1 MNQFVSKILLL
12 VAFVTIPWMLLVNP
26 FLQWTE
32 ERNRNKRRESQGGD
46 VELDQFKGEYEQVS
60 NDIDGDEFGR

>member
-1 MNQFVSKILLL
+1 M

-46 VELDQFKGEYEQVS
+46 VELDQFKGEYEVFKDEQV
-60 NDIDGDEFGR
+60 

>member
-1 MNQFVSKILLL
+1 
-12 VAFVTIPWMLLVNP
+12 MLLVNP

-46 VELDQFKGEYEQVS
+46 VELDQFKGEYEVFKDEQVWLFGH
-60 NDIDGDEFGR
+60 NDINSSYNFV

>member
-1 MNQFVSKILLL
+1 
-12 VAFVTIPWMLLVNP
+12 MLLVNP

-46 VELDQFKGEYEQVS
+46 VELDQFKGEYEVS
-60 NDIDGDEFGR
+60 NDVEEDAFGR